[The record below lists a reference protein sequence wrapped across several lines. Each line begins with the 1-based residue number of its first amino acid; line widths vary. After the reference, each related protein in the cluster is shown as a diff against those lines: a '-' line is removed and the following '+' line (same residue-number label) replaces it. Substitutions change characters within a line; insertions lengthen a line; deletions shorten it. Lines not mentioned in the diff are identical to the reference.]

1 MPTKRPDKFSLHPA
15 DTRIAAKIA
24 MIYLVFGAFW
34 IFLSDHILAL
44 FATDFFSLAR
54 LQTYKGS
61 IYVVLTSFFLFGL
74 VHYYI
79 RNLRQGEEALRQ
91 VVQGVAESTGP
102 SFFTT
107 LVRHLAGALGVDHA
121 FIGRLDPQD
130 ASRIVT
136 LAFFS
141 QGRISDN
148 FHFEV
153 KDSPCAMA
161 LEGDVC
167 FHPHKVQEIFP
178 QNSALQDLNVESYL
192 GMPLSDSSGKPFGL
206 IAVMHHRPLPNGPL
220 AESLLRIFATRVAT
234 EIQRQKAEEDLLT
247 QSQQMRTIFDSLNT
261 MIYVADLESYELL
274 YLNEYGERI
283 AGKNWQGKT
292 CYEALQ
298 SVKGGPCEFC
308 TNARLVKDGQPQE
321 PCRWEFQNTRN
332 GRWYQCIDQA
342 IRWTDGRLVR
352 LEIALDITERLEME
366 QLKDQLLSAVSHEMH
381 TPLTAVLGYSEFLM
395 DNEVPREEQR
405 EYLGIIHQEGERLDT
420 LINNFLQLQR
430 AQSRQHSVP
439 APVKSIAIAPLLRK
453 TLRPF
458 TSGVQKHHFQIDCP
472 NNLPPLLANPEGIQQ
487 ILENLLSNAVKYT
500 PEVGTIT
507 LAARE
512 KGEEIILSITDPGIG
527 ISIEEQEHIFE
538 RFYRVDNSDRR
549 QTSGAGLGLAL
560 VKELVREGGGR
571 LWVEST
577 LGQGSTFY
585 VAFPAAQG
593 GAQGT

>member
-1 MPTKRPDKFSLHPA
+1 MSKKRSDKFSLHP
-15 DTRIAAKIA
+15 DGTRIAAKIA
-24 MIYLVFGAFW
+24 MIYLAFGTFW
-34 IFLSDHILAL
+34 ILLSDHILAL
-44 FATDFFSLAR
+44 LATDFFRFSR
-54 LQTYKGS
+54 LQTYKGA

-74 VHYYI
+74 VLYYI
-79 RNLRQGEEALRQ
+79 RNLRQQEEALRQ

-102 SFFTT
+102 AFFTT
-107 LVRHLAGALGVDHA
+107 LVKHLASALGVDYA

-136 LAFFS
+136 LAFFN
-141 QGRISDN
+141 QGKISDN
-148 FHFEV
+148 FHYEL
-153 KDSPCAMA
+153 KDSPCAMV
-161 LEGDVC
+161 LEGEIC
-167 FHPHKVQEIFP
+167 FHPQRVQELFP
-178 QNSALQDLNVESYL
+178 QDKGLRDLNVESYL
-192 GMPLSDSSGKPFGL
+192 GIPMRDSNGKPFGL
-206 IAVMHHRPLPNGPL
+206 IAVMHRQPLPNGPM

-247 QSQQMRTIFDSLNT
+247 QSQQMRTIFDSVNT

-292 CYEALQ
+292 CFEALQ
-298 SVKGGPCEFC
+298 SGKGGPCEFC
-308 TNARLVKDGQPQE
+308 TNTRLVKDGQPQE

>member
-1 MPTKRPDKFSLHPA
+1 
-15 DTRIAAKIA
+15 
-24 MIYLVFGAFW
+24 
-34 IFLSDHILAL
+34 
-44 FATDFFSLAR
+44 
-54 LQTYKGS
+54 
-61 IYVVLTSFFLFGL
+61 
-74 VHYYI
+74 
-79 RNLRQGEEALRQ
+79 
-91 VVQGVAESTGP
+91 
-102 SFFTT
+102 
-107 LVRHLAGALGVDHA
+107 
-121 FIGRLDPQD
+121 
-130 ASRIVT
+130 
-136 LAFFS
+136 
-141 QGRISDN
+141 
-148 FHFEV
+148 
-153 KDSPCAMA
+153 
-161 LEGDVC
+161 
-167 FHPHKVQEIFP
+167 
-178 QNSALQDLNVESYL
+178 
-192 GMPLSDSSGKPFGL
+192 
-206 IAVMHHRPLPNGPL
+206 
-220 AESLLRIFATRVAT
+220 
-234 EIQRQKAEEDLLT
+234 
-247 QSQQMRTIFDSLNT
+247 
-261 MIYVADLESYELL
+261 
-274 YLNEYGERI
+274 
-283 AGKNWQGKT
+283 
-292 CYEALQ
+292 
-298 SVKGGPCEFC
+298 
-308 TNARLVKDGQPQE
+308 
-321 PCRWEFQNTRN
+321 
-332 GRWYQCIDQA
+332 
-342 IRWTDGRLVR
+342 
-352 LEIALDITERLEME
+352 ME

-439 APVKSIAIAPLLRK
+439 APVKSIAIDPLLRK

-512 KGEEIILSITDPGIG
+512 KGKEIILSITDPGIG

>member
-1 MPTKRPDKFSLHPA
+1 MPKKRFHKLSLHPA

-24 MIYLVFGAFW
+24 ILYLIFGVFW
-34 IFLSDHILAL
+34 ILLSDHILAL
-44 FATDFFSLAR
+44 FATDFYSFSR
-54 LQTYKGS
+54 MQTAKGG
-61 IYVVLTSFFLFGL
+61 IYIVLTSLLLFGL

-79 RNLRQGEEALRQ
+79 RNLRQGEEALRE

-107 LVRHLAGALGVDHA
+107 LVRHLASALGVDYA

-141 QGRISDN
+141 QGKISDN
-148 FHFEV
+148 FHYEL
-153 KDSPCAMA
+153 KGSPCAMVLA
-161 LEGDVC
+161 GEIC
-167 FHPHKVQEIFP
+167 FHPKEVQKLFP
-178 QNSALQDLNVESYL
+178 QDKGLQELNVESYL
-192 GMPLSDSSGKPFGL
+192 GIPMRDGSGNPFGL
-206 IAVMHHRPLPNGPL
+206 IVVMHRNPLPNSTF
-220 AESLLRIFATRVAT
+220 AESLLRIFASRVAT
-234 EIQRQKAEEDLLT
+234 EIQRQKAEEDLRT
-247 QSQQMRTIFDSLNT
+247 QFQQMRAIFDSVNT

-283 AGKNWQGKT
+283 AGKDWQGKT

-298 SVKGGPCEFC
+298 NGKNGPCEFC
-308 TNARLVKDGQPQE
+308 TNERLVKDGQPQE
-321 PCRWEFQNTRN
+321 PCRWDFQNTRN

-342 IRWTDGRLVR
+342 IHWTDGRLVR

-381 TPLTAVLGYSEFLM
+381 TPLTAVLGYSEFLIN
-395 DNEVPREEQR
+395 NEVSPEEQR

-430 AQSRQHSVP
+430 AQSRKHG
-439 APVKSIAIAPLLRK
+439 APVPVKPIEIEALLHK

-458 TSGVQKHHFQIDCP
+458 TTGVQKHHFQIDCSAD
-472 NNLPPLLANPEGIQQ
+472 LPFLVANPEGIQQ
-487 ILENLLSNAVKYT
+487 ILENLLSNAVKYS
-500 PEVGTIT
+500 PEGGTIT
-507 LAARE
+507 LAAWEKE
-512 KGEEIILSITDPGIG
+512 KGDEIILSVTDSGIG
-527 ISIEEQEHIFE
+527 IDVEEQEQIFE

-571 LWVEST
+571 VWVEST
-577 LGQGSTFY
+577 PGKGSTFS
-585 VAFPAAQG
+585 VAFPLR
-593 GAQGT
+593 TRE